1 MMSRTMLSVAH
12 MASAPMTVR
21 LRIVNAPPLSRHPLL
36 SKRGSHL
43 TLL

>member
-21 LRIVNAPPLSRHPLL
+21 LRIVNVPAALAAPPLI
-36 SKRGSHL
+36 
-43 TLL
+43 